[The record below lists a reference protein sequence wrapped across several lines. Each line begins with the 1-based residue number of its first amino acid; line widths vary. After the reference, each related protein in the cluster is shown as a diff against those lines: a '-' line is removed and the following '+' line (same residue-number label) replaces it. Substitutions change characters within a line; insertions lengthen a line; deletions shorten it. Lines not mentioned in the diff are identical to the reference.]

1 MKASQ
6 VLSMFLLTATA
17 ADAGDCVVHPVT
29 LIEFEIVSCAPLD
42 EANAKNVFQSL
53 DLVRP
58 WPSANDAR
66 ARSFLDEQIATVV
79 GEHDAIVIEAKNV
92 RTRTID
98 VDSPRTRV
106 TGPRAEPWKPVVE
119 HRWLL
124 QRTRGAGGCKR
135 FTPNTTTV
143 LAHPTECDCDSGK
156 EGWCAV
162 REESIVVD
170 VHPRFTEFAR

>member
-17 ADAGDCVVHPVT
+17 ADAGDCFVHPVT

-58 WPSANDAR
+58 WSSANDAR

-79 GEHDAIVIEAKNV
+79 AEHDAIVIEAKIV
-92 RTRTID
+92 RTRT
-98 VDSPRTRV
+98 
-106 TGPRAEPWKPVVE
+106 WKPVVE

-124 QRTRGAGGCKR
+124 QRARGAGGCKR

-143 LAHPTECDCDSGK
+143 LAHPTECDCDTGK
-156 EGWCAV
+156 ERWCAV
-162 REESIVVD
+162 REKSIVVD
-170 VHPRFTEFAR
+170 VHPWLTKFAR

>member
-1 MKASQ
+1 MKASP
-6 VLSMFLLTATA
+6 LLLMFLFTARA
-17 ADAGDCVVHPVT
+17 AGAGDCLVHPVT
-29 LIEFEIVSCAPLD
+29 LIEFEILSCAPLD
-42 EANAKNVFQSL
+42 EVNAKNVFQSL

-66 ARSFLDEQIATVV
+66 AKSFLDHQIATVV
-79 GEHDAIVIEAKNV
+79 AGHDAIVIEAKII

-98 VDSPRTRV
+98 TDSPRTRR

-124 QRTRGAGGCKR
+124 QRTRESGGCKR

-143 LAHPTECDCDSGK
+143 LAHPTECGCDTGR

-162 REESIVVD
+162 REGSIVID
-170 VHPRFTEFAR
+170 VHPMLAKLAR